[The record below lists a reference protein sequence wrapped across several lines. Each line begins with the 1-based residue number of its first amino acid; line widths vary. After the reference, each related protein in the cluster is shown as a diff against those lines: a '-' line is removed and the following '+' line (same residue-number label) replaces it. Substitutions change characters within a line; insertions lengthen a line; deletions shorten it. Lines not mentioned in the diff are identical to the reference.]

1 MSKTVAAFLSEAGR
15 LCNSGEAR
23 VLVMA
28 GNVYDL
34 FPGPDNSYQ
43 ALPDVLVAHWQVPSR
58 IVVTYEIN
66 GPLRIHRQSDRQLLK
81 DAWLKWRHGLDSGDL
96 ALARL
101 AANGVERDQLIDRER
116 SFDEQLQ
123 AVIGRP
129 TVALE
134 LMRQL
139 CLCSRT
145 SDMQGKPLL
154 QADLVLIIEAADLIV
169 PEAPIAGMG
178 DADRQRLHICHD
190 WFSDPGFA
198 SNNDVVV
205 MLSESSHAVNR
216 RLSRLPQ
223 VAEVPIEEP
232 NAADRLAF
240 LQQQLLGVD
249 TWQPSE
255 AQLQEIATSTAGLNL
270 QSLRQLCAAAKHEQR
285 LPDADDVVRRVEHHI
300 QSKLGEDVV
309 RFKRPQQQLQDVVG
323 NARLLDYLRND
334 LMPRIQRGGAGALS
348 GCAVSGPIG
357 AGKTFIFEALAGELG
372 LPVLELGNIR
382 SQWFGQTDVILES
395 LRRVLVSLGRV
406 VIIVDEAD
414 TQFGGLGGATHD
426 TERRLTG
433 KIQAMMSDPQLLGKT
448 FWLLMT
454 ARIHRL
460 SPDLRRPGRVGD
472 LIVPV
477 LDPEPDDREA
487 FIQWV
492 LGECNSDQSLVDDM
506 QWMTADWSAAAYASL
521 RREIAAMPEADADSI
536 RAVVADLL
544 PAAIAQT
551 RRYQTLQAL
560 VNCTRRSLLPV
571 ADVTE
576 EMRAQWRQ
584 DIKSLELLGED

>member
-1 MSKTVAAFLSEAGR
+1 MNQPVAPFLSEAGR

-23 VLVMA
+23 VLIMG

-34 FPGPDNSYQ
+34 FPGPENTYQ
-43 ALPDVLVAHWQVPSR
+43 TLPDVLLAHWQVPNR

-66 GPLRIHRQSDRQLLK
+66 GPLRIHRNSDKQLLK

-101 AANGVERDQLIDRER
+101 AANGVEREQLIGRER
-116 SFDEQLQ
+116 SFDDQLQ

-145 SDMQGKPLL
+145 ENAQGTPLL
-154 QADLVLIIEAADLIV
+154 AADLVLIIEAADLIV
-169 PEAPIAGMG
+169 PESPVNGMG

-198 SNNDVVV
+198 AGNDVVV
-205 MLSESSHAVNR
+205 MLSESQHALNR

-223 VAEVPIEEP
+223 VRGLPIEEP
-232 NAADRLAF
+232 AAADRLAF
-240 LQQQLLGVD
+240 LKHQLLDGGE
-249 TWQPSE
+249 WQPNE
-255 AQLQEIATSTAGLNL
+255 EQLQHIATSTAGLNL
-270 QSLRQLCAAAKHEQR
+270 QSLRQLCAAAKHER
-285 LPDADDVVRRVEHHI
+285 KLPDADDVVQRVEQHI

-309 RFKRPQQQLQDVVG
+309 RFKRPQQQLADVVG
-323 NARLLDYLRND
+323 NQRLLTYLRND

-395 LRRVLVSLGRV
+395 LRRVLMSLGRV

-414 TQFGGLGGATHD
+414 TQFGGLGSGTHD
-426 TERRLTG
+426 TEKRLTG

-477 LDPEPDDREA
+477 LDPEDQDRAA
-487 FIQWV
+487 FIKWV
-492 LGECNSDQSLVDDM
+492 LGDLSNDQALLDDL
-506 QWMTADWSAAAYASL
+506 QTMTSDWSAAGYASL
-521 RREIAAMPEADADSI
+521 RREIAAMPVANAASI
-536 RAVVADLL
+536 RTLVEDLL

-560 VNCTRRSLLPV
+560 VNCTRRSLLPFEQ
-571 ADVTE
+571 VTE
-576 EMRAQWRQ
+576 DMRSEWQQ
-584 DIKSLELLGED
+584 ELKQLEQLGEQ

>member
-1 MSKTVAAFLSEAGR
+1 MSNAVAPFLSEAGR

-28 GNVYDL
+28 GNVHDL
-34 FPGPDNSYQ
+34 FVNAEGVYQ
-43 ALPDVLVAHWQVPSR
+43 TLPDVLVAHWQVPNR

-66 GPLRIHRQSDRQLLK
+66 GPLRIHRSSDRQLLK

-101 AANGVERDQLIDRER
+101 SSSGVARDQIANQAN
-116 SFDEQLQ
+116 SFDDQLLA
-123 AVIGRP
+123 AVGRP

-139 CLCSRT
+139 CVCSRE
-145 SDMQGKPLL
+145 LL
-154 QADLVLIIEAADLIV
+154 NADLVLIIEAADLIV
-169 PEAPIAGMG
+169 PEAPVNGMS

-190 WFSDPGFA
+190 WFADPAFA
-198 SNNDVVV
+198 AGKDVVV
-205 MLSESSHAVNR
+205 MLSESGHALNS

-223 VAEVPIEEP
+223 VMPLPIEEP
-232 NAADRLAF
+232 NASDRLAYLKF
-240 LQQQLLGVD
+240 QVRDNKSWLPDDEELD
-249 TWQPSE
+249 H
-255 AQLQEIATSTAGLNL
+255 IAAATAGLNL
-270 QSLRQLCAAAKHEQR
+270 QSLRQLCVAAEHEGAG
-285 LPDADDVVRRVEHHI
+285 PNADAVVKRVEQHI
-300 QSKLGEDVV
+300 QGQLGEDVV
-309 RFKRPQQQLQDVVG
+309 RFKRPQQQLSDVIG
-323 NARLLDYLRND
+323 NKRLLSFLRD
-334 LMPRIQRGGAGALS
+334 TLMPRIQGGGGGALS

-382 SQWFGQTDVILES
+382 SQWFGQTDVILER
-395 LRRVLVSLGRV
+395 LRRILVSLGRV

-414 TQFGGLGGATHD
+414 TQFGGLDSSTHD
-426 TERRLTG
+426 TEKRLTG
-433 KIQAMMSDPQLLGKT
+433 KIQGMMSDPQLLGKT

-472 LIVPV
+472 LIIPV
-477 LDPEPDDREA
+477 LDPETEDRDA
-487 FIQWV
+487 FIKWV
-492 LGECNSDQSLVDDM
+492 LRDLKDDQQLVSDMRD
-506 QWMTADWSAAAYASL
+506 MTADWSAAGYASL
-521 RREIAAMPEADADSI
+521 RREIAALPDASAEAI
-536 RAVVADLL
+536 RSLVQDLL

-560 VNCTRRSLLPV
+560 VNCTRRSLLPFD
-571 ADVTE
+571 DVNE
-576 EMRAQWRQ
+576 DLRAEWQQ
-584 DIKSLELLGED
+584 ELKQLEQLGEN